1 MQDENIFKISEMA
14 DTELKDVPTLNILIC
29 YLLHKINRPV
39 ETEHLYDITVG
50 EGIVNFFYYQDSIDY
65 LLKNE
70 LIKTETDENDTEFY
84 VLLPKGV
91 ACAQNLKKYAPKAY
105 RDKLVLVALRYFTKI
120 KSEKEIIIKYVPLDR
135 GCYIHI
141 RCPDVKND
149 LMDLKLFAPDIR
161 QAKLIGDRILLNPA
175 GFYGKIIELA
185 LSNEETKYDL
195 SDN

>member
-29 YLLHKINRPV
+29 YLLHKINKPV

-70 LIKTETDENDTEFY
+70 LIKTETDENGIEFY

-120 KSEKEIIIKYVPLDR
+120 KSEKEIIIKYVPLD
-135 GCYIHI
+135 
-141 RCPDVKND
+141 
-149 LMDLKLFAPDIR
+149 
-161 QAKLIGDRILLNPA
+161 
-175 GFYGKIIELA
+175 
-185 LSNEETKYDL
+185 
-195 SDN
+195 